1 MNIVVLVL
9 EDEFAAE
16 GLEALAGAAT
26 ALGEKVQVA
35 AVPSSATRPLRVPV
49 EEARRIEHAGL
60 TQSSSLD
67 ARLHLGLQA
76 LAALR
81 ANDRPT
87 LVLLPPGQEG
97 ETLAARLASRT
108 GGVTLGRCIRL
119 SIDGKEVTAERAA
132 FGGRASMSLRT
143 AASPV
148 YATWRPA
155 PGSVPSSATATEWSA
170 LHLDGPLGDNVPR
183 SVPATSD
190 ATARLE
196 GAEIVVAGGRGMQG
210 PEGFSLLERLAQLLG
225 AALGG
230 SLPTVDAGWAPV
242 SRQVG
247 QSGKF
252 VAPKLYLAVGI
263 SGTLQHMAGISDES
277 TIFALNNDPAAP
289 IFRMASVGVVADWQA
304 VLPLLIQHLE
314 KVT

>member
-9 EDEFAAE
+9 EDEVSPE
-16 GLEALAGAAT
+16 SLQALADAA
-26 ALGEKVQVA
+26 ASLGGTTRVA
-35 AVPSSATRPLRVPV
+35 AVPMSASRALRSPV
-49 EEARRIEHAGL
+49 EAFRIEHPGL
-60 TQSSSLD
+60 ARTNSLD

-76 LAALR
+76 LAALHCGDQ
-81 ANDRPT
+81 AL

-97 ETLAARLASRT
+97 ETLAARMAWRT
-108 GGVTLGRCIRL
+108 GGVTLGRCLRL
-119 SIDGKEVTAERAA
+119 SIEGQEVSAERAA
-132 FGGRASMSLRT
+132 FGGRVSMSLRT
-143 AASPV
+143 SASCV
-148 YATWRPA
+148 FATWRPGA
-155 PGSVPSSATATEWSA
+155 RAFA
-170 LHLDGPLGDNVPR
+170 LHATPVDWTTLPLDGPLGEDVPR
-183 SVPATSD
+183 SVPATSE

-196 GAEIVVAGGRGMQG
+196 GAEVVVAGGRGMQG
-210 PEGFSLLERLAQLLG
+210 PEGFALLERLAQRLG

-263 SGTLQHMAGISDES
+263 SGTLQHMAGISDDS

-289 IFRMASVGVVADWQA
+289 IFSMASVGVVADWQD
-304 VLPLLIQHLE
+304 VLPLLVQHLDKE
-314 KVT
+314 TT